1 MNVSRLFLLSAL
13 GVGLPAPVPAVQK
26 CVDPTGRV
34 SYQQGPCAPDSEGR
48 TLDLRANAAPTPATS
63 SHESAVG
70 PRTGRVALLDAVIV
84 QERDAADPGHV
95 TLTLR
100 PRWRNGNAEPVTVY
114 YAVQFLD
121 VARVEL
127 YRDERFRDIDA
138 GGTTAAPQLL
148 VRLRGRSDDKFDLR
162 RLAFANVR
170 YHVKGE
176 RESRRLDNVRIE
188 R

>member
-1 MNVSRLFLLSAL
+1 MNFSRILLLSAL
-13 GVGLPAPVPAVQK
+13 GAGLPAQAPAVQK

-34 SYQQGPCAPDSEGR
+34 SYQQGPCAPGSEGR
-48 TLDLRANAAPTPATS
+48 TLDLRANAAQAPAASTN
-63 SHESAVG
+63 ESAVG

-100 PRWRNGNAEPVTVY
+100 PRWRNGNDEPVTVY

-121 VARVEL
+121 AAKVEL
-127 YRDERFRDIDA
+127 HRDNRFRDIDA
-138 GGTTAAPQLL
+138 GATTTASQVLA
-148 VRLRGRSDDKFDLR
+148 VLRGRSDDRFDLR
-162 RLAFANVR
+162 RLASASIR

-176 RESRRLDNVRIE
+176 REDRRLDNVRIE